1 MDWTSG
7 YISEIDYTHGYYR
20 ALAPG
25 LVDFSLLVAGYEP
38 PRREGARYLE
48 LGYGQGLTLNVHA
61 AAAPGEYWGT
71 DFNPTHA
78 SNAQTLAKASGAD
91 ARLFDDGFADL
102 SRRGD
107 LPMFDYIVLHGVWS
121 WVSDDNRRMITNILR
136 DHLKVGGAV
145 YISYNALPGWASAMP
160 LRHLMAT
167 HMEAAGNLAQGLVSR
182 IDAAIA
188 FGGSLAEAEARY
200 FTANPAAKSRLE
212 SIAGQNRNY
221 LAHEFFNRDW
231 SPMYFSEVHKWLS
244 EAKLGYAA
252 AASSLEQLD
261 AFNLTPPQQQL
272 LAGIGYDVLRETV
285 RDYMLNR
292 QFRADLYTRGARRLT
307 PLERSERWN
316 EVRIVLTNSAEAI
329 PMEVTTARGKVTL
342 KEDLYRPVIT
352 ALADND
358 GAPQRLADLADRPD
372 LAHLPP
378 GALFEIIAAL
388 VGANYACPA
397 QSDEAAEAAKPYCDR
412 LNTHLIGRAKL
423 TNDVTFLASPVI
435 GAGVPIGRFE
445 QMFLDAR
452 RRGKKTP
459 EDWARDAW
467 QVLAKQNQSIIKNG
481 VVLKTADENLDEL
494 KTYAKA
500 LSERALPLYRRL
512 KVVD

>member
-7 YISEIDYTHGYYR
+7 YVSEIDYTHGYYR
-20 ALAPG
+20 ALAPE
-25 LVDFSLLVAGYEP
+25 LIDFSLLLAGYEP

-102 SRRGD
+102 GRRGD

-121 WVSDDNRRMITNILR
+121 WVSDDNRRKITDILR

-167 HMEAAGNLAQGLVSR
+167 HMEAAGNLAQGLISR
-182 IDAAIA
+182 IDAAIG
-188 FGGSLAEAEARY
+188 FGRSLAESDARY
-200 FTANPAAKSRLE
+200 FTANPTAKSRLDM
-212 SIAGQNRNY
+212 IAGQNRNY

-231 SPMYFSEVHKWLS
+231 SPMHFSEVHRWLS

-252 AASSLEQLD
+252 AASPLEQLD
-261 AFNLTPPQQQL
+261 AFNMTAAQQKL
-272 LAGIGYDVLRETV
+272 LSGIGYDVLRETV
-285 RDYMLNR
+285 RDYVLNR

-316 EVRIVLTNSAEAI
+316 EVRVVLTKPAEAI
-329 PMEVTTARGKVTL
+329 PMEAQTSRGKVTL
-342 KEDLYRPVIT
+342 KEELYRPVIDV
-352 ALADND
+352 LADGG
-358 GAPQRLADLADRPD
+358 GAPQRLADLADRPE
-372 LAHLPP
+372 LSHLPP
-378 GALFEIIAAL
+378 GGLFEIVAAL
-388 VGANYACPA
+388 VGADYASPA
-397 QSDEAAEAAKPYCDR
+397 QTDAAIEAAKPACAR
-412 LNTHLIGRAKL
+412 LNAHLVGRAKL
-423 TNDVTFLASPVI
+423 SNEVAYLASPVI
-435 GAGVPIGRFE
+435 GGGVQVSRFE

-452 RRGKKTP
+452 ARGKKTP
-459 EDWARDAW
+459 DDWARDAW

-481 VVLKTADENLDEL
+481 VVLKTPDENLEEL
-494 KTYAKA
+494 SAYAKA
-500 LSERALPLYRRL
+500 LAERALPLYQRL
-512 KVVD
+512 GVVD